1 MHYRKL
7 GQTNIEI
14 SSIGLGCMGMSVAYG
29 KPDDKE
35 SIATLEKALE
45 LGVNFWDTSDAYGD
59 NEGLIAT
66 VLVPHPKQVAIA
78 RKIGWNWGGT
88 HHDGKH
94 DNSPLMIKTGLEG
107 SLKNPK
113 TQLTDLSSC
122 HR

>member
-59 NEGLIAT
+59 NEVLIAN
-66 VLVPHPKQVAIA
+66 VLVPHRKQVVIA
-78 RKIGWNWGGT
+78 TKF
-88 HHDGKH
+88 
-94 DNSPLMIKTGLEG
+94 
-107 SLKNPK
+107 
-113 TQLTDLSSC
+113 
-122 HR
+122 